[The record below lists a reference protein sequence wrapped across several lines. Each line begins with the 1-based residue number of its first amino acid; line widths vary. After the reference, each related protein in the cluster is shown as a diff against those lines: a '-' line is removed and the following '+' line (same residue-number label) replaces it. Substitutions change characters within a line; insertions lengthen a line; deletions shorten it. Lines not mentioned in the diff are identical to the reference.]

1 MSGLDSCCAVREKRT
16 RGYIGGDDVECH
28 WGTTVRE
35 MIQVMEKNYFAAMD
49 FRLAVALVAGLGGM
63 LFWCVAIVGAL
74 TGTAVGVAAGLA
86 MLTLSIPA
94 HVFARRLGWS
104 RTSALLTPLVFP
116 ALFFAML
123 NSAWVTTRQGGVSWR
138 NTFYSLEELRVGAVR

>member
-1 MSGLDSCCAVREKRT
+1 
-16 RGYIGGDDVECH
+16 
-28 WGTTVRE
+28 
-35 MIQVMEKNYFAAMD
+35 
-49 FRLAVALVAGLGGM
+49 
-63 LFWCVAIVGAL
+63 
-74 TGTAVGVAAGLA
+74 

-138 NTFYSLEELRVGAVR
+138 NTFYSLEDLRVERFGSVKASGRS